1 MTDERPLRAAEA
13 PGPGRNPGIDL
24 LRGLSIV
31 LVVMHHLGLRIPI
44 RASALAGVLPR
55 WFLDA
60 LVWNGT
66 EAVFIFFVISGFLIT
81 SNSLTRWGRLGAIQ
95 VRAFYA
101 RRAARILPCLLI
113 LVAVLS
119 LLHLA
124 GARDFAITKASQSLP
139 GAIRSALGLYLN
151 WYEGRTGYLPGNW
164 DVLWSLS
171 IEEVFYLTFPLVCLL
186 LRRDRVLMP
195 ALALFALTLPWSR
208 AALAGNRVWQEKAYL
223 PGMAAI
229 AAGVLGALVAS
240 HLRPRR
246 WAIPMLFL
254 LGTAGLLAVLCFED
268 RLWPRLGNGALLL
281 LTLAALLVV
290 LACHWQEAG
299 NQRRA
304 LPGTG
309 WLRAFG
315 RLSYEIYL
323 THMFVVWPVVSAFK
337 ASGGGLRWG
346 FLWYVPALA
355 LAWLLGWLVSIL
367 LSGPGERAL
376 RRRFLAGPADHL

>member
-1 MTDERPLRAAEA
+1 MSTSPA
-13 PGPGRNPGIDL
+13 RNPGIDL

-31 LVVMHHLGLRIPI
+31 LVVMHHVGLRIPI
-44 RASALAGVLPR
+44 RASALADVLPR

-81 SNSLTRWGRLGAIQ
+81 TNSLTRWGRLGAIQ
-95 VRAFYA
+95 ARAFYA
-101 RRAARILPCLLI
+101 RRAARILPCLLV

-124 GARDFAITKASQSLP
+124 GARDFAITRAGQSLP
-139 GAIRSALGLYLN
+139 GAVRSALGLYLN

-171 IEEVFYLTFPLVCLL
+171 IEEMFYLTFPLMCLL
-186 LRRDRVLMP
+186 LRRDRILMP
-195 ALALFALTLPWSR
+195 ALALLALSLPWTR

-229 AAGVLGALVAS
+229 AAGVLAALVAS
-240 HLRPRR
+240 HIPPRR
-246 WAIPMLFL
+246 GTATL
-254 LGTAGLLAVLCFED
+254 LGVLGAAGLVAVLCFEGL
-268 RLWPRLGNGALLL
+268 LWPRLGNGCLLL
-281 LTLAALLVV
+281 LTAAAVLTV
-290 LACHWQEAG
+290 LACHGQAG
-299 NQRRA
+299 PGAR
-304 LPGTG
+304 PGTG

-323 THMFVVWPVVSAFK
+323 THMFVVWPVVRAFK
-337 ASGGGLRWG
+337 AAGGGLRWG
-346 FLWYVPALA
+346 FLWFVPALVGSG
-355 LAWLLGWLVSIL
+355 LLGWLVSIS

-376 RRRFLAGPADHL
+376 RRRLLDHP